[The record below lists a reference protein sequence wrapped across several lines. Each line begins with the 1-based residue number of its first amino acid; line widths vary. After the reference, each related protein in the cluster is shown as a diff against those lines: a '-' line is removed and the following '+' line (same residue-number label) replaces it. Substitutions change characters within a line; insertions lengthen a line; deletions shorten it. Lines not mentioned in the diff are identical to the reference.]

1 MIKVLS
7 GESTRL
13 LKQVSSKHNVHPNDC
28 IKQAIHTYDQV
39 SSKPDLSMH
48 SIYDLVCRR
57 QKGLHCLVGH
67 DVINMLLRNQIDEA
81 ILNKIEAAI
90 NERDNPKTPMET
102 PMDEAVDEA
111 VDEAT
116 SAESI
121 IPESAKTG
129 EFSVQDVEAA
139 YSRIQ
144 AYTGGKPDHE
154 ECRIDG
160 VPEFEIKQLHK
171 PATIPFHGSGEVYS
185 DYNTAEEQKLTVI

>member
-1 MIKVLS
+1 MRKILS

-28 IKQAIHTYDQV
+28 IKHAIHTYDQI

-48 SIYDLVCRR
+48 SIYDVVCRR
-57 QKGLHCLVGH
+57 QKEMHCLVGH

-90 NERDNPKTPMET
+90 DERDNPKTHA
-102 PMDEAVDEA
+102 EAPVDEA
-111 VDEAT
+111 LVDEA
-116 SAESI
+116 I

-144 AYTGGKPDHE
+144 AYAGRKPDHE

-160 VPEFEIKQLHK
+160 APKFEIKQLHK
-171 PATIPFHGSGEVYS
+171 PTTIPFHGSSEVYS
-185 DYNTAEEQKLTVI
+185 GYNTAEEQKLIVI